1 MRRSLSGLLWLC
13 GAVFLC
19 LFFFIYS
26 PVSAYASE
34 KVYEEAITNGI
45 QYLSGMQNGDGGF
58 ASDKGRTSSQVST
71 AWAIM
76 ALRAAGEDI
85 TAEKWVKNGHS
96 PLEYL
101 KSGNSSLDATTDYAR
116 TLLALMAGGGSPNY
130 QGINLAEKILSFQQA
145 NGEFAQLDKGE
156 KDLINAHIWA
166 ILALSSAG
174 IEIPQKDKA
183 AAWLISC
190 QNEDGGFGWVVGES
204 SDPDDTG
211 VAVTALVL
219 LGENPHISLPIQKAL
234 AYLHKQ
240 QGVDGGF
247 KWTGQKSNTAT
258 DSWVIQGLVAA
269 GAYPGAEKWQR
280 EGNSPFSHLLSF
292 QNTDGSFNWTSEVRS
307 SPVLMT
313 SYAIMALCK
322 KPLPVNMDF
331 AQISGNT
338 LHISLKVGSKE
349 TIVNGRIKFLDT
361 PPVIV
366 NNRTLIPLRFVGE
379 YLGAT
384 FLWIPESS
392 RVDMTYGGKIF
403 SLFIGQTSPELDTP
417 AIIEGGRTL
426 VPLRYI
432 AERLGATVNW
442 NEKER
447 RIDIAR

>member
-1 MRRSLSGLLWLC
+1 MRRLLSGLLWPWGGILLC
-13 GAVFLC
+13 L
-19 LFFFIYS
+19 LFFFCS
-26 PVSAYASE
+26 PVSVYARE

-45 QYLSGMQNGDGGF
+45 QYLSSMQNRDGGF
-58 ASDKGRTSSQVST
+58 ASDKGRSSSQVST

-85 TAEKWVKNGHS
+85 NTEKWIKNGHS
-96 PLEYL
+96 PLDYL
-101 KSGNSSLDATTDYAR
+101 NAGNSSLDATTDYAR
-116 TLLALMAGGGSPNY
+116 TLLALMAGGGSPVY
-130 QGINLAEKILSFQQA
+130 QGVNLAEKILSFQQA
-145 NGEFAQLDKGE
+145 TGEFAQLDKGE
-156 KDLINAHIWA
+156 KGLINAHMWA
-166 ILALSSAG
+166 ILALNSAG
-174 IEIPQKDKA
+174 VEIPQKDKA
-183 AAWLISC
+183 TDWLVSC
-190 QNEDGGFGWVVGES
+190 QNADGGFGWVVGEA

-219 LGENPHISLPIQKAL
+219 LGEDPHKSLPIQKAL
-234 AYLHKQ
+234 AYIHKQ

-247 KWTGQKSNTAT
+247 KWTGQKSSTAT

-269 GAYPGAEKWQR
+269 GTEPGDE
-280 EGNSPFSHLLSF
+280 NFTHLLSF

-313 SYAIMALCK
+313 SYAIMALCR
-322 KPLPVNMDF
+322 KPLPVNIDF
-331 AQISGNT
+331 AQISGNR
-338 LHISLKVGSKE
+338 LHISLEVGSKK
-349 TIVNGRIKFLDT
+349 TVVNGKINYLDT

-384 FLWIPESS
+384 FQWIPESS
-392 RVDMTYGGKIF
+392 RVDMTYDDKIF
-403 SLFIGQTSPELDTP
+403 SIFIGQTSPDLDSP

-442 NEKER
+442 NGKER
-447 RIDIAR
+447 RIEIAR